1 MKILVITSYYPPSR
15 LGWGYMQL
23 CEEVTDRLSAR
34 GHCMTVLTSTYQ
46 DGPAIERKYAV
57 QRTLEIDPDWHAK
70 QSAAWQ
76 FFANR
81 RSREQRALAQFAE
94 VVASLQPDIIFI
106 WDAIGLPR
114 ALLLAAE
121 KCASAT
127 AVYYFANYLPELP
140 DEYIAYWQREPV
152 HTLGKLK
159 KGFLGHLALEQLRRE
174 GKPVPLQY
182 PNVICVSHYLRQ
194 RFVSQG
200 LVPDSAVVIHN
211 GVDFSAFALPDV
223 GLSSAQPDRLRCLI
237 AGRVVPDKGV
247 HTVIEA
253 LGILSQREATQ
264 GLASLT
270 ILGDGPADYLQ
281 HLRERV
287 ATLGIGNRV
296 EFLAPVR
303 REQMPEILSKYD
315 ALIVSSEYGEPIARS
330 MQEGMAMGLL
340 VIGTLTGGSGELLQH
355 EHNGLVFTAA
365 DAQSLATQIARA
377 GSMPEL
383 SAKLA
388 QQGQADVRANF
399 DIRLTVERI
408 ENYLLERCPRRQMP

>member
-23 CEEVTDRLSAR
+23 CEEVTERLAAR
-34 GHCMTVLTSTYQ
+34 GHHVSVLTSTYR
-46 DGPAIERKYAV
+46 DGPEIERRYTVKRV
-57 QRTLEIDPDWHAK
+57 LEIDPNWHAN

-76 FFANR
+76 FFVKR
-81 RSREQRALAQFAE
+81 RSREQQALTHFREAI
-94 VVASLQPDIIFI
+94 SNLQPDIIFI

-121 KCASAT
+121 QHASA
-127 AVYYFANYLPELP
+127 AVVYYFANYLPELP

-152 HTLGKLK
+152 HFMGKLK
-159 KGFLGHLALEQLRRE
+159 KGFLGRLALEQLKRE

-194 RFVSQG
+194 RFISQG
-200 LVPDSAVVIHN
+200 LVPDNAVVIHN
-211 GVDFSAFALPDV
+211 GIDFSTFVLPDA
-223 GLSSAQPDRLRCLI
+223 GSSDIQSNQLKCLV

-253 LGILSQREATQ
+253 FGICSQREALS
-264 GLASLT
+264 GLTSLT
-270 ILGDGPADYLQ
+270 ILGDGPADYMQ
-281 HLRERV
+281 RLRERV
-287 ATLGIGNRV
+287 AALGIEGTV
-296 EFLAPVR
+296 DFTAPVQ
-303 REQMPEILSKYD
+303 REQMPEVHSRYNV
-315 ALIVSSEYGEPIARS
+315 LIVPSEYDEPIARS

-377 GSMPEL
+377 SSEPEL
-383 SAKLA
+383 RAYLA
-388 QQGQADVRANF
+388 QQGQKDVRANF
-399 DIRLTVERI
+399 DIRLTADRI
-408 ENYLLERCPRRQMP
+408 ESYLIERRLR